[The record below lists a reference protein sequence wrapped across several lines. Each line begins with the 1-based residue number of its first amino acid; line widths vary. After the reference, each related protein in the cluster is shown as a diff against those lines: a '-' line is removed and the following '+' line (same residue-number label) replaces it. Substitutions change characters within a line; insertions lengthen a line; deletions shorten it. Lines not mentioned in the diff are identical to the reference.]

1 MQAIKNLF
9 ESKSFDTALLT
20 AIAAGAAVFGI
31 NIPVLTIIALMSPIM
46 VAIGVVGW
54 QEMAVAKA
62 KVEQETALKMHLL
75 TTGLKPHE
83 VHEALLAMTKPSPV
97 KTAQAGFG
105 KLSVMLLIAA
115 IGVGSASFAVSV
127 TSTGCAT
134 VKPIVTDVIDCAK
147 AEAVVVS
154 DGYSVIQI
162 FAKVVAAINGGADAV
177 VAAIEKL
184 ITDYGENIIACAI
197 DSYPEP
203 APAEPPSSGS
213 GAGSGSSTPV
223 LVASSKFTLQ
233 KHALL
238 AKYFPGK
245 KIQHGKSK

>member
-1 MQAIKNLF
+1 MQALKNLF
-9 ESKSFDTALLT
+9 ENKSFDTALLT
-20 AIAAGAAVFGI
+20 AIAAGAAVFGF
-31 NIPVLTIIALMSPIM
+31 NVPVLTILALISPVMI
-46 VAIGVVGW
+46 AIGAAGW
-54 QEMAVAKA
+54 QEVTIAQA
-62 KVEQETALKMHLL
+62 KVAQETAIKLHLL
-75 TTGLKPHE
+75 TTGLKAHE
-83 VHEALLAMTKPSPV
+83 IHDAMLAMTKPSPV

-147 AEAVVVS
+147 AEAAVVS
-154 DGYSVIQI
+154 DGYSILQI
-162 FAKVVAAINGGADAV
+162 FAKVAAAIAGGPDEV
-177 VAAIEKL
+177 LTKVEGL
-184 ITDYGENIIACAI
+184 IADYGESIVACAI

-203 APAEPPSSGS
+203 APPPSSGS
-213 GAGSGSSTPV
+213 GAGSGSGAPP
-223 LVASSKFTLQ
+223 LLASSKTVLQ

-245 KIQHGKSK
+245 KIQRGKSK